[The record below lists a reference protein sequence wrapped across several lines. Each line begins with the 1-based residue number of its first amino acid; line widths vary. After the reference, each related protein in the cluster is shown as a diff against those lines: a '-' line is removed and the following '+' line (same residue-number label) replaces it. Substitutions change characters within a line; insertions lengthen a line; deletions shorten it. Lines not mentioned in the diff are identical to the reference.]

1 MSASNRTGCLYLIFL
16 VDTGAVLSDMLFTSL
31 RSISIHFR
39 SFL

>member
-1 MSASNRTGCLYLIFL
+1 MSASNGTGCLYLVFL
-16 VDTGAVLSDMLFTSL
+16 VNTGSVLSDMLFTSL